1 MFYIRTIVYPPY
13 PPPPY
18 GAPYGGFPGQE
29 PDTNLVWGILTT
41 LLCCWPLGIV
51 SIVYASRVSGSWHQG
66 RYAEAQAASDKAR
79 NWAIGSV
86 VGFASLMVVSVMIL
100 AVVDPPR

>member
-13 PPPPY
+13 PPPY